1 MHMIRKGQFAI
12 DGVDAM
18 SFADQFSV
26 LAGRSA
32 QFEGQCAVPEKFRP
46 LINNATEP
54 SLDGAMILLDD
65 VVDRRMVDR
74 HAALFHHLFQVSV
87 AQRVGRIP
95 ADANQ
100 DHVDRKAH
108 SFEVEHVDSS
118 KFRGRSLPDRPVDL
132 R

>member
-1 MHMIRKGQFAI
+1 MRWRAR
-12 DGVDAM
+12 
-18 SFADQFSV
+18 SV
-26 LAGRSA
+26 L
-32 QFEGQCAVPEKFRP
+32 FEGQCAMPGKLRR

-118 KFRGRSLPDRPVDL
+118 KFRAP
-132 R
+132 